1 MSITK
6 EIIDRLSDLAMLK
19 LSAEDKDLFTKQ
31 LNTILEYFAE
41 LQEVD
46 TADIEATSHVLPI
59 RNVFREDKV
68 EESMPLSECLQNAPQ
83 TKNGFFVV
91 PKIIDTE

>member
-1 MSITK
+1 MSITN
-6 EIIDRLSDLAMLK
+6 EEMDHLSDLAMLK

-31 LNTILEYFAE
+31 LNTILEYFDE

-46 TADIEATSHVLPI
+46 TSDIEATSHVLPI

-68 EESMPLSECLQNAPQ
+68 EESIPLCECLQNAPQ
-83 TKNGFFVV
+83 IKNGFFVV